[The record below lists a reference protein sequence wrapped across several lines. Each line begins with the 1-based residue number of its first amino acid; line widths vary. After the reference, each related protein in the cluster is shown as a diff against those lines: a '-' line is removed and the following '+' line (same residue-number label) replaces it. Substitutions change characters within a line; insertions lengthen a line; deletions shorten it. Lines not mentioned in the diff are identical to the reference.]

1 VGIVFEGEPDGQECW
16 RLRVDRFEHRKR
28 RARLEEGGV
37 LKRDKER
44 TCDEGIVSY
53 REENDRRGRH
63 DKEQAKQDGRR
74 GW

>member
-1 VGIVFEGEPDGQECW
+1 MLEDSGSTGLNTG
-16 RLRVDRFEHRKR
+16 KR

-44 TCDEGIVSY
+44 TCDEGIVNY

-63 DKEQAKQDGRR
+63 GKEQATQNGRR
-74 GW
+74 G